1 MRLTESI
8 ARQIVERSMKIIQFS
23 VVVMDENG
31 WIIGSGD
38 PKRLN
43 QKHEGSI
50 IAMGDNRVLEIDD
63 AMAASL
69 KGVLPGINLPIL
81 FQGTPIGVVGI
92 SGKPEQVRNYGE
104 LVKMTAEMVVEQA
117 ALMDQIQWSKRHR
130 DELVLSLI
138 HGGDL
143 NESQLLSL
151 ASRLELDLTQPR
163 IAAIIKVF
171 SKDQHTPDHQHLK
184 RLVQLLEYPERNNL
198 VAISSVTDNEVVVLK
213 PVQLTGEGWSVE
225 RERRRVDKLL
235 NRIRGEAA
243 FDIRIALGEYFPG
256 LRGLAH
262 SYDTAKATLD
272 APGSLGEVLFYQDNV
287 LPVLVSGLQS
297 DSWRRRQLLDPLD
310 QLIARDGNGVLRR
323 TLTSYFELDC
333 DLSRTCSA
341 LHIHR
346 NTLRYRL
353 DKISSLTGLD
363 LNRLPD
369 RTRLYL
375 ALLSR

>member
-23 VVVMDENG
+23 VVVMDEHG

-50 IAMGDNRVLEIDD
+50 LAMGDNRVLEIDD
-63 AMAASL
+63 AMAARL

-81 FQGTPIGVVGI
+81 FQGKPIGVVGI
-92 SGKPEQVRNYGE
+92 SGKPEQVRSYGE

-138 HGGDL
+138 HGADL

-151 ASRLELDLTQPR
+151 AHRLELDLTQPR

-171 SKDQHTPDHQHLK
+171 SKDRDTPSHQHLQ

-213 PVQLTGEGWSVE
+213 PVQLTDDGWSLE

-256 LRGLAH
+256 LRGLAQ

-272 APGSLGEVLFYQDNV
+272 APGSIGEVLFYQDNV
-287 LPVLVSGLQS
+287 LPVLVGGLQS
-297 DSWRRRQLLDPLD
+297 DPWRRKQLLQPLE
-310 QLIARDGNGVLRR
+310 QLIGADGNGALLR
-323 TLTSYFELDC
+323 TLTRYFELDC
-333 DLSRTCSA
+333 DQGRTCDA

-353 DKISSLTGLD
+353 DKISTLTGLD
-363 LNRLPD
+363 LNRLAD

-375 ALLSR
+375 ALLSQ